1 ATEQHDRIRDQ
12 AAKVLASGALGR
24 SRSYA
29 RLLEFLVECTLEG
42 RTPKEHEIATSVFNR
57 GPDFDPGQ
65 DSMVRVYA
73 HHLRQK
79 LDNYYASAG
88 RGEAVRIVVPKG
100 EYRVAVAPLE
110 PDEAPE
116 EQPADE
122 PARRRVGSWAVA
134 AIAAA
139 AAALG
144 IGLGWW
150 LAQDRSPPS
159 PVEAVAASAIWSPIL
174 DDDTPTLIV
183 V

>member
-1 ATEQHDRIRDQ
+1 MAEVLNSQTNEQHEKIRDQ
-12 AAKVLASGALGR
+12 AAKILSSGAPGR

-42 RTPKEHEIATSVFNR
+42 RTPKEHEIATTVFNR

-79 LDNYYASAG
+79 LDNYYAEAG
-88 RGEAVRIVVPKG
+88 RNEAARLVVPKG
-100 EYRVAVAPLE
+100 EYRVALAPLE
-110 PDEAPE
+110 TQEAGVEDAATAP
-116 EQPADE
+116 PVKRA
-122 PARRRVGSWAVA
+122 ASWRAA

-139 AAALG
+139 AAALVG

-150 LAQDRSPPS
+150 L
-159 PVEAVAASAIWSPIL
+159 
-174 DDDTPTLIV
+174 
-183 V
+183 